1 MRRSRAALLVIV
13 FCLACGVVAP
23 SAWGQTS
30 TFHARAGAGL
40 GLLPPVNAKGKLSP
54 ADIATGALTPL
65 TYHGG
70 SVMAGGV
77 TVHTVFWAPSGYSF
91 QGSPGGSV
99 PTYEGLL
106 KQFFG
111 DVAHDSGAS
120 GSCTTSGCNAFTVL
134 PQYAEGTQVGQI
146 TPGAYN
152 ISYSATGSSIDDT
165 NPYPAKASQCASP
178 SGVATCITDGQIQ
191 AELDRLIQSTGGTP
205 RGLGNLWIVF
215 LPPGVDECVDPGAC
229 GTNAFLG
236 YHGVS
241 NINGHGVT
249 IYAVAIDPIIEAPIG
264 PGADPNGYPDAEVT
278 LDTAAHETV
287 EAMTDPEGTGW
298 TDPNASEVGDKCATG
313 QQTGTPL
320 GFAPDGSP
328 YNQVING
335 HQYLFQ
341 EMWANLDSGGN
352 PGCVQATTST
362 SNPLPLPQVNLRQF
376 NPIVRGNVN
385 RASGGGI
392 GVRVTLLRAS
402 AVDGSPVVVAR
413 ASTTTAGDG
422 SWSVSLAPHAVGD
435 DRDEIDVDYSGAG
448 APQPNHQVILTGNG
462 GSPFSLS
469 GWTGWFA
476 LDNGSAAAAGSGG
489 SSLTLAPCFQT
500 GVLSYTFNGT
510 PGAASPT
517 DFCDGQTDAATV
529 GTSAIGAGDTLT
541 ATSNDNRAF
550 SAPNGPT
557 PNPLGGL
564 VSLTARVG
572 EPASVSPYA
581 SPLGALFTP
590 GGFPACIA
598 DLEAQAVAC
607 IGLVPNHNYALT
619 DGRQRVPGAAD
630 STGTL
635 VEPLSVKRGDSI
647 ALSNGSRTLTTLH
660 VAHLK
665 ATIFGEETVL
675 AGGTCQGGDYFGVPP
690 SSAPTS
696 TSAGL
701 PTSSATGGAALTGAI
716 CPTNGDATG
725 LPTASISQTDD
736 LSGGLT
742 QTEVPHVEDTSPIEG
757 ESLYGKFTALAES
770 GLPGPDNSL
779 FPTDLFTRIA
789 LTIARASDGSPVFT
803 AQNVDTSTGVSVS
816 GLVPGAYTATWTLT
830 DANGDTRIVGTRF
843 NEQLS
848 SGPKANAACRLV
860 GRLHH
865 EIRCTVGFPQLPA
878 PTGTVGIRVTRA
890 GNVIALGHGRLRKG
904 KATITMRM
912 LRQVSTGAWRIT
924 LVLSQP
930 HKRAETVTLG
940 LKKVV

>member
-1 MRRSRAALLVIV
+1 
-13 FCLACGVVAP
+13 
-23 SAWGQTS
+23 
-30 TFHARAGAGL
+30 
-40 GLLPPVNAKGKLSP
+40 
-54 ADIATGALTPL
+54 
-65 TYHGG
+65 
-70 SVMAGGV
+70 MAGGV
-77 TVHTVFWAPSGYSF
+77 TVHTVFWAPSGYAF

-99 PTYEGLL
+99 PTYEGML

-134 PQYAEGTQVGQI
+134 PQFAQGTSVGQI
-146 TPGAYN
+146 TPGAYA
-152 ISYSATGSSIDDT
+152 ISYSASGNSIDDT
-165 NPYPAKASQCASP
+165 DSYPAKASQCASP
-178 SGVATCITDGQIQ
+178 SGTATCITDGQIQ
-191 AELDRLIQSTGGTP
+191 AEIDHLIQSTSGTP
-205 RGLGNLWIVF
+205 RGLGNLWLVF
-215 LPPGVDECVDPGAC
+215 LPPGVDECITPGAC
-229 GTNAFLG
+229 GTNAFAG
-236 YHGVS
+236 YHSVS
-241 NINGHGVT
+241 NVGGHGVT
-249 IYAVAIDPIIEAPIG
+249 IYAVAVDPMIEAVVP
-264 PGADPNGYPDAEVT
+264 PGADPNGFPDAEATVN
-278 LDTAAHETV
+278 TAAHETV
-287 EAMTDPEGTGW
+287 EAMTDPEGAGW
-298 TDPNASEVGDKCATG
+298 MDPSGFEVGDKCELGPQTG
-313 QQTGTPL
+313 QPL
-320 GFAPDGSP
+320 GFANGSP

-335 HQYLFQ
+335 HQYLLQ

-352 PGCVQATTST
+352 PGCVQATATT
-362 SNPLPLPQVNLRQF
+362 TNPLPLPQVNLRQF
-376 NPIVRGNVN
+376 NPIVTGNVN

-413 ASTTTAGDG
+413 ASSITAGDG
-422 SWSVSLAPHAVGD
+422 SWSVSLAPHAIGD

-448 APQPNHQVILTGNG
+448 APQPSHQVILTGNG
-462 GSPFSLS
+462 GNPFSEA

-476 LDNGSAAAAGSGG
+476 LDNGSAAANAPGG
-489 SSLTLAPCFQT
+489 ASLTLAPCFQT
-500 GVLSYTFNGT
+500 GVLSYMFNGT
-510 PGAASPT
+510 PGAESPT
-517 DFCDGQTDAATV
+517 DFCNTQTDSATV
-529 GTSAIGAGDTLT
+529 GTGPIGAGDTLT

-557 PNPLGGL
+557 PNQLGGL

-598 DLEAQAVAC
+598 DLEAQALAC
-607 IGLVPNHNYALT
+607 IGLVPNHNYTLI
-619 DGRQRVPGAAD
+619 DGRRRAPAAAD

-635 VEPLSVKRGDSI
+635 VEPMSVKRGDSI
-647 ALSNGSRTLTTLH
+647 ALSSGSRTLTTLR

-665 ATIFGEETVL
+665 VTIFGEETVL

-690 SSAPTS
+690 ISAPPS
-696 TSAGL
+696 TSAGI

-742 QTEVPHVEDTSPIEG
+742 QTEVPDVEDTSPIEG
-757 ESLYGKFTALAES
+757 ENLYGKFTALAES
-770 GLPGPDNSL
+770 GLPGPANSL

-789 LTIARASDGSPVFT
+789 LTIARASDGSPAFT
-803 AQNVDTSTGVSVS
+803 AQNVDTATGVSVS
-816 GLVPGAYTATWTLT
+816 GLVPGAYTATWALT

-843 NEQLS
+843 NEQLR
-848 SGPKANAACRLV
+848 SGPKANAACKLA

-878 PTGTVGIRVTRA
+878 PAGTVRIRVTRV
-890 GNVIALGHGRLRKG
+890 GNVIALGHGRLRQG

-912 LRQVSTGAWRIT
+912 LRQVSKGAWRIT